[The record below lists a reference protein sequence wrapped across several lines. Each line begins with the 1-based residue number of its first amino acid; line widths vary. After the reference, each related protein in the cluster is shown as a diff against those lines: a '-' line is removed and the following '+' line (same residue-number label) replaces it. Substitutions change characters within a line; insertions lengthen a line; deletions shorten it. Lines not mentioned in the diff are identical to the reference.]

1 MIRDKKTTK
10 LVDQAYKTI
19 VEPSLEKEHGKREGA
34 FTEDDMEFQL
44 EYEKTVH
51 PDYKVE
57 HKITKDKIFTPQ
69 ELNKDLKPYPGTSK
83 R

>member
-1 MIRDKKTTK
+1 
-10 LVDQAYKTI
+10 V
-19 VEPSLEKEHGKREGA
+19 GA
-34 FTEDDMEFQL
+34 FTEDDIEFQL

-51 PDYKVE
+51 PDFPVKSP
-57 HKITKDKIFTPQ
+57 ITKDKIFTPK